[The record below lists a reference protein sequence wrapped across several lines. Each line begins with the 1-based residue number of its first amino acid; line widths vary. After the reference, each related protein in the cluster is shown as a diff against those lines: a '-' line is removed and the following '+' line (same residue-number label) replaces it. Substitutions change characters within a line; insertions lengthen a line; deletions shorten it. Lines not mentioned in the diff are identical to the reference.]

1 MVQNV
6 VLDSF
11 HLFAGA
17 GGGIL
22 GDLLLGHRTVGA
34 VEIEAYP
41 RKVLLSRQLD
51 GSLPKFPIW
60 DDVTTF
66 RLDNPNTRSYIEW
79 LRERRSELVISGG
92 FP

>member
-1 MVQNV
+1 MA
-6 VLDSF
+6 LSAF

-22 GDLLLGHRTVGA
+22 ADKLLGHRTVGA
-34 VEIEAYP
+34 VEIESYP
-41 RKVLLSRQLD
+41 RKVLLARQLD
-51 GSLPKFPIW
+51 GSLPAFPIW

-66 RLDNPNTRSYIEW
+66 RSDNPATASYIQW
-79 LRERRSELVISGG
+79 LRERSGELVICGG

>member
-1 MVQNV
+1 MV
-6 VLDSF
+6 LPIRTL

-22 GDLLLGHRTVGA
+22 ADLLLGHVTVGA
-34 VEIEAYP
+34 VEIEDYP
-41 RKVLLSRQLD
+41 RRVLLARQAD
-51 GSLPKFPIW
+51 GSLPEFPIW

-66 RLDNPNTRSYIEW
+66 RLDNPATGPFMRW
-79 LRERRSELVISGG
+79 LREEVQGELAVCGG